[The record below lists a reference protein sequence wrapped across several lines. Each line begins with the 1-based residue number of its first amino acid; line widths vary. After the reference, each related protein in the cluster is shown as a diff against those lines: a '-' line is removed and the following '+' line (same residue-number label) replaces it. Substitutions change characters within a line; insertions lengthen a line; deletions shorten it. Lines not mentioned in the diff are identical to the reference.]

1 MQKSLFSIHYTSIAA
16 AFCLLIALAAGCTSD
31 DSQLSDAGNANTGQ
45 TKEVVT
51 QIPIKI
57 ALGGYGE
64 EEQSDDDTRALPPGI
79 GSTPGTTDDGYTE
92 SKSIDAVRVIAFRR
106 RSTAKEDDENG
117 QADSGD
123 GLSPFEYDPRNDMTL
138 TDFTDEDRTDAF
150 YPSATHKHRVVK
162 GQFGMSEGFEY
173 RIVAIAYD
181 SKEKWP
187 YPQYDA
193 NQVVYDGML
202 NVKSGTTYDDFCAKF
217 RDYLNPEKKNDS
229 PNCWG
234 HYLGHYLWPGIITE
248 PTNAKCLTRRL
259 TVIPQLF
266 YGTIYAASDA
276 TKNPV
281 IGYDKYIVD
290 RTPQTTL
297 TGTLYRGMAEVEVN
311 IKSKHYSNFVNTEW
325 YCLLADNVLT
335 KTKLTSYDDFKKGSE
350 PVEPWVPKKGDKG
363 TYTAI
368 ACQKFVKEGDMVTL
382 KAYLLPAK
390 TRLAVR
396 VIFNKDPW
404 ILNGQIKAKDVVSS
418 ESATGV
424 IEVDALN
431 DVFYLRRNH
440 KYVFTYTDQG
450 LLLDKS
456 HRLD

>member
-16 AFCLLIALAAGCTSD
+16 ALCLLIALAAGCTSD

-45 TKEVVT
+45 TNEVMT

-57 ALGGYGE
+57 ALGGYSE
-64 EEQSDDDTRALPPGI
+64 AEQSDADTRALPPGI
-79 GSTPGTTDDGYTE
+79 GSTPGITDDGYTE
-92 SKSIDAVRVIAFRR
+92 SQSINAVRVIAFRR
-106 RSTAKEDDENG
+106 RATAKEDDANG
-117 QADSGD
+117 QADGGD

-138 TDFTDEDRTDAF
+138 TAFTDEDHTDDF
-150 YPSATHKHRVVK
+150 YPNAPHKHRVVT
-162 GQFGMSEGFEY
+162 GQFGLSQGFEY

-181 SKEKWP
+181 KDEVLP
-187 YPQYDA
+187 YPQYGD
-193 NQVVYDGML
+193 NKVIHGGML
-202 NVKSGTTYDDFCAKF
+202 NVGTGTTYEDFCAKF
-217 RDYLNPEKKNDS
+217 KDYLD
-229 PNCWG
+229 PNTGKDGSNSW
-234 HYLGHYLWPGIITE
+234 GHYLWPDLLGAA
-248 PTNAKCLTRRL
+248 TNADCLSRRL

-276 TKNPV
+276 NKNPV
-281 IGYDKYIVD
+281 IGYDKYVVD
-290 RTPQTTL
+290 GIAQTTL

-311 IKSKHYSNFVNTEW
+311 IVSKHHSITAKTQW

-335 KTKLTSYDDFKKGSE
+335 KTRLTSYDDFKEGSE

-368 ACQKFVKEGDMVTL
+368 ACQKFVKEDDMVTL

-390 TRLAVR
+390 THLAVR
-396 VIFNKDPW
+396 VIFSNTPW

-418 ESATGV
+418 ETATGV

-440 KYVFTYTDQG
+440 KYVLTYTDQE
-450 LLLDKS
+450 LLLNKS
-456 HRLD
+456 HRLN

>member
-1 MQKSLFSIHYTSIAA
+1 MQKSIFSIHNTGIAA
-16 AFCLLIALAAGCTSD
+16 ALGVLLAMATGCSSD
-31 DSQLSDAGNANTGQ
+31 DGLPADANSGQNT
-45 TKEVVT
+45 EVVV
-51 QIPIKI
+51 QMPIKI

-64 EEQSDDDTRALPPGI
+64 DGQSGAESRALPPDI
-79 GSTPGTTDDGYTE
+79 GSTPGSADDGYAET
-92 SKSIDAVRVIAFRR
+92 KSVNAVRVIAFRR
-106 RSTAKEDDENG
+106 RAQDKEDEEAGMAAASEN
-117 QADSGD
+117 QQ
-123 GLSPFEYDPRNDMTL
+123 PFEYDYRNDMVL
-138 TDFTDEDRTDAF
+138 TDFTEEDQNDAF
-150 YPSATHKHRVVK
+150 YPGAHKHRVVK
-162 GQFGMSEGFEY
+162 GKFGLSQGFEY

-187 YPQYDA
+187 YPQYTH
-193 NQVVYDGML
+193 NSVIYDGML
-202 NVKSGTTYDDFCAKF
+202 NLKSGTTYEEFSAKF
-217 RDYLNPEKKNDS
+217 RDFLNPKDDKDS
-229 PNCWG
+229 RDCW
-234 HYLGHYLWPGIITE
+234 GHYLWPGIITE
-248 PTNAKCLTRRL
+248 TTNGQCLTRRL

-281 IGYDKYIVD
+281 VGYDKYVEND
-290 RTPQTTL
+290 KAKTTL
-297 TGTLYRGMAEVEVN
+297 TGTLYRGMAEVVVN
-311 IKSKHYSNFVNTEW
+311 IKSKHYSKRVNTEW

-350 PVEPWVPKKGDKG
+350 PVKPWVPKKGDNG

-396 VIFNKDPW
+396 VIFTARPW
-404 ILNGQIKAKDVVSS
+404 ILNGKIKAKDVVSS
-418 ESATGV
+418 ETATGV

-440 KYVFTYTDQG
+440 KYVFTYDDQG
-450 LLLDKS
+450 VLLNES
-456 HRLD
+456 HQMD

>member
-31 DSQLSDAGNANTGQ
+31 DCQLSDAGNANTGQ

-64 EEQSDDDTRALPPGI
+64 EEQSDDNTRALPPGI
-79 GSTPGTTDDGYTE
+79 GSTPGSTDDGYTE
-92 SKSIDAVRVIAFRR
+92 SQSINAVRVIAFRR
-106 RSTAKEDDENG
+106 RTTTKEDDENG

-138 TDFTDEDRTDAF
+138 TEFIDEYRTDGF
-150 YPSATHKHRVVK
+150 YPNASHKHRVVT
-162 GQFGMSEGFEY
+162 GQFGLSQGFEY
-173 RIVAIAYD
+173 RIVAIAYKSD
-181 SKEKWP
+181 ETMP
-187 YPQYDA
+187 YPQYTH
-193 NQVVYDGML
+193 NSVIYDGML
-202 NVKSGTTYDDFCAKF
+202 NVKSGTTYEEFCAKF
-217 RDYLNPEKKNDS
+217 RDFLNPDDDNDS
-229 PNCWG
+229 SDCW
-234 HYLGHYLWPGIITE
+234 GHYLWPGIRGVYK
-248 PTNAKCLTRRL
+248 AQCLTRRL

-281 IGYDKYIVD
+281 IGYDKYVEND
-290 RTPQTTL
+290 QAKTTL
-297 TGTLYRGMAEVEVN
+297 TGTLYRGMAEVVVN
-311 IKSKHYSNFVNTEW
+311 IKSEHYSKKVNTEW

-350 PVEPWVPKKGDKG
+350 PVEPWITKKGDKG
-363 TYTAI
+363 TYTAV

-396 VIFNKDPW
+396 VIFDKDPW
-404 ILNGQIKAKDVVSS
+404 ILNGKIKAKDVVSS
-418 ESATGV
+418 ETATGV

-440 KYVFTYTDQG
+440 KYVLTYDDQG
-450 LLLDKS
+450 VLLNKE
-456 HRLD
+456 HQME

>member
-16 AFCLLIALAAGCTSD
+16 AFSLLIALAAGCTSD
-31 DSQLSDAGNANTGQ
+31 DSLLGDAGNANTGQ
-45 TKEVVT
+45 TNEVVT

-64 EEQSDDDTRALPPGI
+64 AEQSDADTRALPPGI
-79 GSTPGTTDDGYTE
+79 GSTPGSTDDGYTE
-92 SKSIDAVRVIAFRR
+92 SQSINAVRVIAFRR
-106 RSTAKEDDENG
+106 RATAKEDDANG
-117 QADSGD
+117 QTDGGD

-138 TDFTDEDRTDAF
+138 TDFKDEDRTDGF
-150 YPSATHKHRVVK
+150 YPNASHKHRVVT
-162 GQFGMSEGFEY
+162 GQFGLSQGFEY

-181 SKEKWP
+181 KDEVLP
-187 YPQYDA
+187 YPQYGD
-193 NQVVYDGML
+193 NKVIYDGML
-202 NVKSGTTYDDFCAKF
+202 NVGTGTTYEDFCAKF
-217 RDYLNPEKKNDS
+217 KDYLNPNTAKDGH
-229 PNCWG
+229 NCW
-234 HYLGHYLWPGIITE
+234 GHYLWPGIRGA
-248 PTNAKCLTRRL
+248 TNADCLSRRL

-276 TKNPV
+276 NKNPV
-281 IGYDKYIVD
+281 IGYDKYVVD
-290 RTPQTTL
+290 GIAQTTL

-311 IKSKHYSNFVNTEW
+311 IVSKHHSITAKTQW

-363 TYTAI
+363 TFTAI

-396 VIFNKDPW
+396 VIFTANPW

-440 KYVFTYTDQG
+440 KYVLTYDDQG
-450 LLLDKS
+450 VLLNDS
-456 HRLD
+456 HKMN